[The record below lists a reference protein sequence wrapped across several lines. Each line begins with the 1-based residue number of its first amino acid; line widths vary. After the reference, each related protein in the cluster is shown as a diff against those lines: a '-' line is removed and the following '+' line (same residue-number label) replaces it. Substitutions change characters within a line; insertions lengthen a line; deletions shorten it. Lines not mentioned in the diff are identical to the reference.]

1 MMKRMLLG
9 LALALVT
16 MSLHAADAHKD
27 RYAMFPQAEK
37 GYVRYIVEVP
47 KTENDYEHKV
57 ELLIGKNMMVDCN
70 HHSFSGKVE
79 KLPLK
84 GWGYSYYKVSDIK
97 SGQKFFSMF
106 FKCNKL
112 IANNGIIIIEKKWIC
127 NSPNKVTKNI
137 VKMAVTDN
145 TVRVNL
151 FNFIFCRYNK
161 SPRNGINPIY

>member
-1 MMKRMLLG
+1 MMMKRMLLG

-47 KTENDYEHKV
+47 KTENDYDHKV

-70 HHSFSGKVE
+70 YHSFSGKIE

-84 GWGYSYYKVSDIK
+84 GWGYSYYRVSDIK
-97 SGQKFFSMF
+97 SGPTTMRACREPRKEAF
-106 FKCNKL
+106 
-112 IANNGIIIIEKKWIC
+112 I
-127 NSPNKVTKNI
+127 
-137 VKMAVTDN
+137 
-145 TVRVNL
+145 TVYL
-151 FNFIFCRYNK
+151 PQETQLMRYN
-161 SPRNGINPIY
+161 SRLGTVIYVPEEFEVHYRIWNAEEDIQKAVKR